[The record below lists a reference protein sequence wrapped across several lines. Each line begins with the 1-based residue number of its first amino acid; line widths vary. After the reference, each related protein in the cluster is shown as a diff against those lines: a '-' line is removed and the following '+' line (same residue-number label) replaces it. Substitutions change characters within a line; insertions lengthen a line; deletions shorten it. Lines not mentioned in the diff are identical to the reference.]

1 MVLYSKEGEMM
12 KNTHAQNKA
21 IKTIDKNV
29 SVNAGAGTGKTKV
42 LTERY
47 IYILENGN
55 LEKGKE
61 IESIVAIT
69 FTKKATQEMK
79 ERIRK
84 EIKNRIPQD
93 EKWNRFYR
101 DMEKANIST
110 IHSFCGNILRENAL
124 KLGIDPMFTV
134 LDDEEGDQLLEEVIQ
149 YVLLKEI
156 EEDERIYNL
165 VKLFDRDDL
174 NWIADDIKSVYYKIR
189 TVGYTLQEVKK
200 MTLDAID
207 DFKIDKDSIYYIK
220 EIFLY
225 LMSKSRKNSKI
236 YKLKDDHIWIKF
248 YEDAYTEEELIP
260 ILEYLYDN
268 IGTNANQK
276 DKIDE
281 LKRTIDYVLMIR
293 EIEYRWAYDALMD
306 LIIQIDEEYTNKK
319 DEIAALD
326 YDDLQ
331 ILTLRLLE
339 DESIRKEYQD
349 RFKYIMIDEFQ
360 DTNELQKNIFYKLC
374 SKNSLLDC
382 SNLFIVGDPKQSIY
396 GFRGAD
402 LQVFY
407 DVMEDIEK
415 VSNQKPITLDKNF
428 RSFDTILDFL
438 NSLFG
443 KLMGDK
449 YDALEPQHRSNND
462 IDVEILEN
470 NDLDIP
476 PNVNSSQYNAYV
488 ESRLIAGRIKE
499 LVKNGEFNY
508 GNFALLFRATTID
521 HIYEEALREYG
532 IPYYN
537 VGGKGFYESQEIKD
551 ILNGLK
557 AISNRYDTISNIG
570 FLRSPM
576 VGLSD
581 KTLYW
586 LLRYKENSLLDTM
599 AKDIPFI
606 ERNENKK
613 ITEANRLL
621 NRLIIKKDLYGI
633 ESLTKEL
640 IDSTYFM
647 ELLLLQQGGKQA
659 LSNVYKFLEI
669 ARGFDMKY
677 SGSLEDFLDYI
688 ESIKDRDESQGR
700 IESEQANVVK
710 LMTIHKSKGLQFPV
724 VVIPQ
729 MARGF
734 NYHQPSILFHKE
746 KGLGIKYATK
756 SPLYDNIKEE
766 IRIREEEENKRILY
780 VAMTRAKER
789 LIIGNQG
796 KDRGF
801 KKLIKDL
808 IDDNQVVYIH
818 KTNSQKE
825 ERERVKGIKEELY
838 DKKPL
843 VHEKFPLWVK
853 IPGYEQ
859 KIFNS
864 FNVSQYLE
872 FRRCKKLFYMK
883 YYKRFPIETLYSIE
897 EGESSRKWKV
907 APSTRGNI
915 IHEFCEYYRENSKP
929 IELLRNIVASY
940 GLEYDEEL
948 QMELM
953 PYIENYLK
961 FYREDYDLT
970 YTEKDFYIKI
980 EDTYIH
986 GIIDRI
992 NIKNGKAEI
1001 LDFKTNRV
1009 EDKAKIME
1017 YYKPQL
1023 QLYAYAFK
1031 NISHM
1036 EVKRASILLLETGE
1050 LEDVDIDYHIL
1061 DKNYNEIRDFID
1073 FVQNNNNIKDYEKN
1087 CDCNGDCIYNILC
1100 NLW

>member
-1 MVLYSKEGEMM
+1 MALYSKEGEMM
-12 KNTHAQNKA
+12 KNTHAQDKA

-134 LDDEEGDQLLEEVIQ
+134 LDDDEGEQLLEEVIQ
-149 YVLLKEI
+149 DILLKGI
-156 EEDERIYNL
+156 ERDEKIYNL
-165 VKLFDRDDL
+165 VRLFDRDDL
-174 NWIADDIKSVYYKIR
+174 NWIADDIKSLYYKIR

-200 MTLDAID
+200 MTLDTID
-207 DFKIDKDSIYYIK
+207 GFKIDKDSISYIK
-220 EIFLY
+220 DTFLY

-268 IGTNANQK
+268 IGTNSKEK
-276 DKIDE
+276 DKIDR
-281 LKRTIDYVLMIR
+281 LKRTIEHALMVK

-306 LIIQIDEEYTNKK
+306 LIIQIDEEYTSRK
-319 DEIAALD
+319 DELAALD

-428 RSFDTILDFL
+428 RSLDTILNFL
-438 NSLFG
+438 NSLFR

-462 IDVEILEN
+462 IDVEILEKK
-470 NDLDIP
+470 DIDVP

-499 LVKNGEFNY
+499 LVKSGEFNY
-508 GNFALLFRATTID
+508 GDFALLFRATTID

-537 VGGKGFYESQEIKD
+537 VGGKGFYESQEIID
-551 ILNGLK
+551 VLNGLK
-557 AISNRYDTISNIG
+557 AISNRYDTIANVG

-576 VGLSD
+576 VGISD
-581 KTLYW
+581 KTIYW
-586 LLRYKENSLLDTM
+586 LLRHSENNLLDTM
-599 AKDIPFI
+599 TKDIPYI
-606 ERNENKK
+606 DKEQKRKL
-613 ITEANRLL
+613 IEANRLL
-621 NRLIIKKDLYGI
+621 NRLIAKKDLCGV
-633 ESLTKEL
+633 ESITKEL
-640 IDSTYFM
+640 VDSTYFL
-647 ELLLLQQGGKQA
+647 ETLLLQQGGKQA
-659 LSNVYKFLEI
+659 LSNVYKFLEM
-669 ARGFDMKY
+669 AREFDMEY
-677 SGSLEDFLDYI
+677 FGSLEDFIDYI
-688 ESIKDRDESQGR
+688 ESIRHKDESQGK
-700 IESEQANVVK
+700 IESEEANVVK
-710 LMTIHKSKGLQFPV
+710 IMTIHKSKGLQFPV

-734 NYHQPSILFHKE
+734 NYNQPSILFHKE
-746 KGLGIKYATK
+746 KGIGIKHNDK
-756 SPLYDNIKEE
+756 SPLYNSIRKELKE
-766 IRIREEEENKRILY
+766 KEEEENKRILY

-796 KDRGF
+796 QERGF
-801 KKLIKDL
+801 KKIIKDL
-808 IDDNQVVYIH
+808 LDEDKVIYIDSVDT
-818 KTNSQKE
+818 KKE
-825 ERERVKGIKEELY
+825 EKEKIKLIKQELFSR
-838 DKKPL
+838 KPSDT
-843 VHEKFPLWVK
+843 KMAPLL
-853 IPGYEQ
+853 IDMPGYAC
-859 KIFNS
+859 KTFNS
-864 FNVSQYLE
+864 FSISQYLD
-872 FRRCKKLFYMK
+872 FRHCKKLFFMK
-883 YYKRFPIETLYSIE
+883 YYKRFPVETLYFTSKE
-897 EGESSRKWKV
+897 EAYTGRIID
-907 APSTRGNI
+907 PSTRGTI
-915 IHEFCEYYRENSKP
+915 VHEFCEHYRKDME
-929 IELLRNIVASY
+929 ITQLLKDIVSFY
-940 GLEYDEEL
+940 GLLYDEEL
-948 QMELM
+948 EEQLM
-953 PYIENYLK
+953 PYIKNYLK
-961 FYREDYDLT
+961 YYKEDYDCI
-970 YTEKDFYIKI
+970 YREKDFYIKI
-980 EDTYIH
+980 EDTHIH

-1009 EDKAKIME
+1009 DNKEELIE

-1023 QLYAYAFK
+1023 QLYAYAFQ
-1031 NISHM
+1031 NISNI
-1036 EVKRASILLLETGE
+1036 EVNRASILLLETGE
-1050 LEDVDIDYHIL
+1050 LEDIDISPHEL
-1061 DKNYNEIRDFID
+1061 NKNYEEVKKFIR
-1073 FVQNNNNIKDYEKN
+1073 FVKENNSIENYNKN
-1087 CDCNGDCIYNILC
+1087 CNCSGNCIYDVIC
-1100 NLW
+1100 NMD

>member
-1 MVLYSKEGEMM
+1 M
-12 KNTHAQNKA
+12 KNTHAQDKA

-47 IYILENGN
+47 IYILENGD

-84 EIKNRIPQD
+84 EIKNRIPQN

-134 LDDEEGDQLLEEVIQ
+134 LDDDEGDQLLEEVIQ
-149 YVLLKEI
+149 DILLKGI
-156 EEDERIYNL
+156 ERDEKIYNL
-165 VKLFDRDDL
+165 VRLFDRDDL
-174 NWIADDIKSVYYKIR
+174 NWIANDIKSLYYKIR

-200 MTLDAID
+200 MTLDTID
-207 DFKIDKDSIYYIK
+207 EFKIDKDNIYYIK
-220 EIFLY
+220 ETFLY

-248 YEDAYTEEELIP
+248 YEDSYTEEELIP

-268 IGTNANQK
+268 IGTNSKEK

-281 LKRTIDYVLMIR
+281 LKRAIDHALMIR
-293 EIEYRWAYDALMD
+293 EIEYRWTYDALMD
-306 LIIQIDEEYTNKK
+306 LIIQIDEEYTNRK
-319 DEIAALD
+319 DELAALD

-339 DESIRKEYQD
+339 DESIKKKYQN

-374 SKNSLLDC
+374 SKDSLLDC

-449 YDALEPQHRSNND
+449 YDALESQHRSNND
-462 IDVEILEN
+462 IDVEILEKK
-470 NDLDIP
+470 DIDVL

-488 ESRLIAGRIKE
+488 ESRLIASRIKE

-508 GNFALLFRATTID
+508 GDFALLFRATTID

-537 VGGKGFYESQEIKD
+537 VGGKGFYESQEIID
-551 ILNGLK
+551 VLNGLK
-557 AISNRYDTISNIG
+557 AISNRYDTIAYIG

-576 VGLSD
+576 IGISD
-581 KTLYW
+581 KTIYW
-586 LLRYKENSLLDTM
+586 LLRHNEKNLLDTM
-599 AKDIPFI
+599 TKDIPYI
-606 ERNENKK
+606 DKEQKRKL
-613 ITEANRLL
+613 IEANRLL
-621 NRLIIKKDLYGI
+621 NRLIAKKDLCGV
-633 ESLTKEL
+633 ESITKEL
-640 IDSTYFM
+640 VDGTYFL
-647 ELLLLQQGGKQA
+647 ETLLLQKGGKQA
-659 LSNVYKFLEI
+659 LSNIYKFLDI
-669 ARGFDMKY
+669 AREFDIKHF
-677 SGSLEDFLDYI
+677 SSLEDFIDYI
-688 ESIKDRDESQGR
+688 ENIRHKDESQGK
-700 IESEQANVVK
+700 IQSEEANVVK
-710 LMTIHKSKGLQFPV
+710 IMTIHKSKGLQFPV
-724 VVIPQ
+724 VIIPQ

-734 NYHQPSILFHKE
+734 NYNQPSILFNKE
-746 KGLGIKYATK
+746 KGIGIKHSDK
-756 SPLYDNIKEE
+756 SPLYDIIRNELKEK
-766 IRIREEEENKRILY
+766 EEEENKRILY
-780 VAMTRAKER
+780 VAMTRAKEK

-796 KDRGF
+796 QERGF
-801 KKLIKDL
+801 KKIIKDHLDEDKVIYIDSVDTNAKEEKAKIKLIKQE
-808 IDDNQVVYIH
+808 IFNRKFSGANTKVV
-818 KTNSQKE
+818 
-825 ERERVKGIKEELY
+825 
-838 DKKPL
+838 PL
-843 VHEKFPLWVK
+843 LVD
-853 IPGYEQ
+853 IPGYAY
-859 KIFNS
+859 KVFNS
-864 FNVSQYLE
+864 FSVSQYLD
-872 FRRCKKLFYMK
+872 FRYCKKLFFLKHYN
-883 YYKRFPIETLYSIE
+883 RFPVETLYFTSKE
-897 EGESSRKWKV
+897 EAYTGRIID
-907 APSTRGNI
+907 PSTRGTI
-915 IHEFCEYYRENSKP
+915 VHEFCEHYRTGVK
-929 IELLRNIVASY
+929 IDQLLKDIVSSY
-940 GLEYDEEL
+940 GLLYNREL
-948 QMELM
+948 EDQLM
-953 PYIENYLK
+953 SYIKNYLK
-961 FYREDYDLT
+961 YYREDYD
-970 YTEKDFYIKI
+970 YVYREKDFYIKI

-1009 EDKAKIME
+1009 DNKEELIE

-1023 QLYAYAFK
+1023 QLYAYAFQ
-1031 NISHM
+1031 NISNIK
-1036 EVKRASILLLETGE
+1036 VNRASILLLETGE
-1050 LEDVDIDYHIL
+1050 LENVNINSHELIKNYEEVKNFIDFVKKNNAIKNY
-1061 DKNYNEIRDFID
+1061 DKNYN
-1073 FVQNNNNIKDYEKN
+1073 
-1087 CDCNGDCIYNILC
+1087 CNGDCVYDVIC
-1100 NLW
+1100 NMD